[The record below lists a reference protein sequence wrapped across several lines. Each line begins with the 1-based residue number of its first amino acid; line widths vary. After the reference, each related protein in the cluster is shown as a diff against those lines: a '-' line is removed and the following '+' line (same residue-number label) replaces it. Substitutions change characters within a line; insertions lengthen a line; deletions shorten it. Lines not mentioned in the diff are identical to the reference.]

1 MGAVSESTVAAA
13 RPARH
18 AALRDTPIFDQTA
31 ATRGRPGIT
40 DTFASPIAPPIAPPA
55 GAGNP
60 GVSDPTACYEFTDG
74 YPATMPADAA
84 WEPAA
89 ADAPGIF
96 VDPAGRRRIR
106 MRRLAL
112 AAGAVLAGFLVVA
125 AVGLLGGPKAP
136 LLPWPSPAGQP
147 GSGAAHGSQRQEAPG
162 NRPVPSSSPTS
173 AARRAAG
180 QTQAHSPGT
189 PASQRAST
197 PARSATSAS
206 AGSSSQHTPPGI
218 ARKPSTSPARSH
230 PAAQ

>member
-1 MGAVSESTVAAA
+1 VGAVPESTVAAA
-13 RPARH
+13 GPARH

-40 DTFASPIAPPIAPPA
+40 GTFAPPIAAPA
-55 GAGNP
+55 GAGND
-60 GVSDPTACYEFTDG
+60 GVSDPTAWYEFTDA
-74 YPATMPADAA
+74 YPATMPAGAA

-96 VDPAGRRRIR
+96 FDPAGRRRIR

-162 NRPVPSSSPTS
+162 NRPVPSRSAAS

-180 QTQAHSPGT
+180 ETPTHSPGT
-189 PASQRAST
+189 SASQRAST
-197 PARSATSAS
+197 PARSGTSAS
-206 AGSSSQHTPPGI
+206 ASSSQHTPPGI